1 VYGEVM
7 LMHHQRSLDVVKDDK
22 VRSMVALIQLA
33 NAVVSQVSFD
43 SYLGAEVKEM
53 LDAAEEELLIGHDVI
68 DEVRIALMSNS
79 LV

>member
-1 VYGEVM
+1 
-7 LMHHQRSLDVVKDDK
+7 
-22 VRSMVALIQLA
+22 MVALIQLA
-33 NAVVSQVSFD
+33 NAVVSVVSFD
-43 SYLGAEVKEM
+43 SYLRAEVKEM